1 MPDCLSLAPFN
12 NLRPHPFC
20 TWLNQVTDYSN
31 LLQFSCCFQS
41 LRHFTSSCSVLHRSL
56 TFPIA
61 VSTQLFIG
69 VLVHSFQKDLGKFYS
84 ATGSIHGQSSTPRRV
99 RLSQMPFLVILILYP
114 QRCDQPLNQPKNGWI
129 TWHNL
134 SHNKHWYQTTKEPG
148 CHNWISRSL
157 HLDWESN

>member
-1 MPDCLSLAPFN
+1 MHDCLSLAPFK

-20 TWLNQVTDYSN
+20 TSLNQYTDDSN
-31 LLQFSCCFQS
+31 LLQFSFCFQR
-41 LRHFTSSCSVLHRSL
+41 LRHSTSSSCSVLHRSL

-99 RLSQMPFLVILILYP
+99 RQSQMPFLVILILYP
-114 QRCDQPLNQPKNGWI
+114 QRCDQPLISQRMVGLRDI
-129 TWHNL
+129 TCHTT
-134 SHNKHWYQTTKEPG
+134 KHWYQTTKEPG
-148 CHNWISRSL
+148 CHN
-157 HLDWESN
+157 